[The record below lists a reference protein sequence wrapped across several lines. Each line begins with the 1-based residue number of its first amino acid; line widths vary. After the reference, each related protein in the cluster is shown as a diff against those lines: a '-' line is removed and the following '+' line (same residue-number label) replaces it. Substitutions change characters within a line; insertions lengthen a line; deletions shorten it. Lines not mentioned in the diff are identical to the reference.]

1 MNPISLI
8 HIRVSRFSISCVR
21 FGYLCLLRHFYI
33 LSVLLNF
40 LAKLF
45 ITFFC
50 FPFNIRRVCTDV
62 PYFIHD
68 ISNLCFLSLLFDQF
82 SKLFIYL
89 IDIFKKPTFSWSFPV
104 ICLLYH
110 WFLLLPLFPSFYL
123 LPVQF
128 ALCFLAS

>member
-1 MNPISLI
+1 MNPVSLI

-21 FGYLCLLRHFYI
+21 FGYLCFSRHFSI

-45 ITFFC
+45 ITFSC
-50 FPFNIRRVCTDV
+50 FPFNICRVCTDV

-89 IDIFKKPTFSWSFPV
+89 IDIFKKPTFSWIHF
-104 ICLLYH
+104 
-110 WFLLLPLFPSFYL
+110 FLLSVFYIIDFYSYHYFLPFTYFLFNL
-123 LPVQF
+123 LF
-128 ALCFLAS
+128 AF